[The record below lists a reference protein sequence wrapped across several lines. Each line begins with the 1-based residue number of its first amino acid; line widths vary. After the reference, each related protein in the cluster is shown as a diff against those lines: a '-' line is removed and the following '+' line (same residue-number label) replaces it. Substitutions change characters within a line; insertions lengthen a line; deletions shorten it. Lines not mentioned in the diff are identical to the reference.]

1 MPYGDRQ
8 LVSSD
13 RAATLILKGAACIAA
28 ALIPILA
35 GMLFLSAFLQSGD
48 SPSFPTASAVIAT
61 RPAVHIPASKHGAQF
76 ADAGTPQRLYIARHY
91 HPYVKPPKPP
101 APPAPVQAPAP
112 VQPAGSPQQYAISL
126 LGAFGWSSSEFSC
139 LNSLWTR
146 ESSWNYQATNPY
158 SGAYGIPQALPGSKM
173 ATAGADWATNPATQI
188 KWGLGYI
195 KAVYGSP
202 CGAWDHEMATGAY

>member
-48 SPSFPTASAVIAT
+48 SPSFPTASAVTAT

-91 HPYVKPPKPP
+91 HPYVKPSPKPP

-112 VQPAGSPQQYAISL
+112 VAAGAPQQYAMSL
-126 LGAFGWSSSEFSC
+126 LGTYGWSSGEFGC
-139 LNSLWTR
+139 LDSLWTR
-146 ESSWNYQATNPY
+146 ESGWNYRAENPY
-158 SGAYGIPQALPGSKM
+158 SGAFGIPQALPGSKM
-173 ATAGADWATNPATQI
+173 ASAGGDWASNPYTQI
-188 KWGLGYI
+188 RWGLGYI
-195 KAVYGSP
+195 KAIYGTP
-202 CGAWDHEMATGAY
+202 CGAWSHELATGAY